1 MGGFSLKKK
10 GVSLNLFGWM
20 VLVLAGMLPTRAE
33 EYGYLTF
40 ELTDGAKA
48 SVSVESLTL
57 TFEGATLKVG
67 QETFKVSNLSKMYF
81 STTDETTG
89 TPDAIDDVKTDDGAW
104 DDGEIYE
111 LNGRRVTRDQM
122 RKGVYIVKTKER
134 TCKIV
139 VK

>member
-1 MGGFSLKKK
+1 MKMNRKK
-10 GVSLNLFGWM
+10 LLWT

-67 QETFKVSNLSKMYF
+67 QETFNVSNLSKMYF

-89 TPDAIDDVKTDDGAW
+89 TPDAIDDVKTGDGAW
-104 DDGEIYE
+104 DDGEIYD

>member
-1 MGGFSLKKK
+1 MNRKK
-10 GVSLNLFGWM
+10 LLWT

-67 QETFKVSNLSKMYF
+67 QERFKVSNLSKMYF

-104 DDGEIYE
+104 DDGEIYD

>member
-1 MGGFSLKKK
+1 MNMKMNRKK
-10 GVSLNLFGWM
+10 LLWT

-104 DDGEIYE
+104 DDGEIYD

-134 TCKIV
+134 TCKMV

>member
-1 MGGFSLKKK
+1 MKMNRKK
-10 GVSLNLFGWM
+10 LLWM

-57 TFEGATLKVG
+57 SFEGATLKVG

-81 STTDETTG
+81 TVTDETSG
-89 TPDAIDDVKTDDGAW
+89 GADAIEGMETDDGAW
-104 DDGEIYE
+104 DDVEIYD

>member
-1 MGGFSLKKK
+1 MNRKK
-10 GVSLNLFGWM
+10 LLWM

-104 DDGEIYE
+104 DDGEIYD

>member
-1 MGGFSLKKK
+1 
-10 GVSLNLFGWM
+10 
-20 VLVLAGMLPTRAE
+20 MLPTRAE

-81 STTDETTG
+81 STTDETSGGADT
-89 TPDAIDDVKTDDGAW
+89 IDDVKTDDVLLENA
-104 DDGEIYE
+104 EIYD
-111 LNGRRVTRDQM
+111 LKGRKVTKAQM
-122 RKGVYIVKTKER
+122 QKGVYIVKTKER

>member
-1 MGGFSLKKK
+1 MNRKK
-10 GVSLNLFGWM
+10 LLWT

-67 QETFKVSNLSKMYF
+67 QETFNVSNLSKMYF

-89 TPDAIDDVKTDDGAW
+89 TPDAIDDVKTGDGAW
-104 DDGEIYE
+104 DDGEIYD

>member
-1 MGGFSLKKK
+1 MKMNRKK
-10 GVSLNLFGWM
+10 LLWM

-57 TFEGATLKVG
+57 SFEGATLKVG

-104 DDGEIYE
+104 DDGEIYD

>member
-1 MGGFSLKKK
+1 MNRKK
-10 GVSLNLFGWM
+10 LLWM
-20 VLVLAGMLPTRAE
+20 VLVLAGMLPTKAE

-57 TFEGATLKVG
+57 SFEGATLKVG

-104 DDGEIYE
+104 DDGEIYD

>member
-1 MGGFSLKKK
+1 MNRKK
-10 GVSLNLFGWM
+10 LLWT

-104 DDGEIYE
+104 DDGEIYD

-134 TCKIV
+134 TCKMV

>member
-1 MGGFSLKKK
+1 MNKKK
-10 GVSLNLFGWM
+10 LLWT

-67 QETFKVSNLSKMYF
+67 QETFKMSNLSKMYF

-104 DDGEIYE
+104 DDGEIYD

>member
-1 MGGFSLKKK
+1 MNRKK
-10 GVSLNLFGWM
+10 LLWT

-67 QETFKVSNLSKMYF
+67 QETFNVSNLSKMYF

-89 TPDAIDDVKTDDGAW
+89 TPDAIDDVKTDDVLLENA
-104 DDGEIYE
+104 EIYD
-111 LNGRRVTRDQM
+111 LNGRKVTKAQM
-122 RKGVYIVKTKER
+122 QKGVYIVKTKER

>member
-1 MGGFSLKKK
+1 
-10 GVSLNLFGWM
+10 
-20 VLVLAGMLPTRAE
+20 MLPTRAE

-67 QETFKVSNLSKMYF
+67 QETFNVSNLSKMYF

-104 DDGEIYE
+104 DDGEIYD

>member
-1 MGGFSLKKK
+1 MNRKK
-10 GVSLNLFGWM
+10 LLWT

-104 DDGEIYE
+104 DDGEIYD
-111 LNGRRVTRDQM
+111 LNGRKVTKAQM
-122 RKGVYIVKTKER
+122 QKGVYIVKTKER

>member
-1 MGGFSLKKK
+1 MKMNRKK
-10 GVSLNLFGWM
+10 LLWT

-67 QETFKVSNLSKMYF
+67 QETFNVSNLSKMYF

-104 DDGEIYE
+104 DDGEIYD
-111 LNGRRVTRDQM
+111 LNGRKVTRDQM
-122 RKGVYIVKTKER
+122 QKGVYIVKTKER

>member
-1 MGGFSLKKK
+1 MNRKK
-10 GVSLNLFGWM
+10 LLWM

-67 QETFKVSNLSKMYF
+67 QETFNVSNLSKMYF

-104 DDGEIYE
+104 DDGEIYD

>member
-1 MGGFSLKKK
+1 MKMNRKK
-10 GVSLNLFGWM
+10 LLWT

-67 QETFKVSNLSKMYF
+67 QETFNVSNLSKMYF

-104 DDGEIYE
+104 DDGEIYD

>member
-1 MGGFSLKKK
+1 MKMNRKK
-10 GVSLNLFGWM
+10 LLWT

-81 STTDETTG
+81 STTDETSGGADT
-89 TPDAIDDVKTDDGAW
+89 IDDVKTDDVLLENA
-104 DDGEIYE
+104 EIYD
-111 LNGRRVTRDQM
+111 LNGRKVTKAQM
-122 RKGVYIVKTKER
+122 QKGVYIVKTKER
-134 TCKIV
+134 TYKIM

>member
-1 MGGFSLKKK
+1 MKMNRKK
-10 GVSLNLFGWM
+10 LLWT

-57 TFEGATLKVG
+57 TFEGATLKG
-67 QETFKVSNLSKMYF
+67 GKETFKVSNLSKMYF
-81 STTDETTG
+81 SKTDETTG

-104 DDGEIYE
+104 DDGEIYD

>member
-1 MGGFSLKKK
+1 MNRKK
-10 GVSLNLFGWM
+10 LLWT

-104 DDGEIYE
+104 DDGEIYD

>member
-1 MGGFSLKKK
+1 MKMNRKK
-10 GVSLNLFGWM
+10 LLWT

-104 DDGEIYE
+104 DDGEIYD

>member
-1 MGGFSLKKK
+1 MKKNMK
-10 GVSLNLFGWM
+10 KLLWT
-20 VLVLAGMLPTRAE
+20 VLMLSGTLPTLADD
-33 EYGYLTF
+33 YPYLTF

-57 TFEGATLKVG
+57 TINGTTLKVG
-67 QETFKVSNLSKMYF
+67 SQTFILSNLSKMYF

-89 TPDAIDDVKTDDGAW
+89 GANAIDEVKTDDSLLDNA
-104 DDGEIYE
+104 EIYD
-111 LNGRRVTRDQM
+111 LNGRKVTKDQM
-122 RKGVYIVKTKER
+122 QKGVYIVKTQER